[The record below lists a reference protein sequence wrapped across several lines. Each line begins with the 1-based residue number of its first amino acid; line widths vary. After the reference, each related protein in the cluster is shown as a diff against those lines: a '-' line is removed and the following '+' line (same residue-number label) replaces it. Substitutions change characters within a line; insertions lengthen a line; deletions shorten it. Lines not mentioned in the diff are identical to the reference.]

1 MRFFSKKEGVGTIIL
16 MMIKN
21 RKGGLMG
28 LPLILTLLRILLGP
42 TFVILYLYYDQVGI
56 TLLSLPYALLCLT
69 LLSELSDVFDGL
81 LARRYNKVT
90 ELGKLLD
97 PMADSI
103 FRLSVFLAFTQ
114 GIIHLPLL
122 LVCIFFYRD
131 IVISTLRALC
141 GLRGFALAARLS
153 GKIKAVVQAVV
164 IFFILLMLIPYSLG
178 YLELHLL
185 RKLSVYSVSIGVIY
199 TLYSGCEYVIANR
212 SYIQK
217 ALGLRG

>member
-1 MRFFSKKEGVGTIIL
+1 
-16 MMIKN
+16 
-21 RKGGLMG
+21 MG
-28 LPLILTLLRILLGP
+28 FTL
-42 TFVILYLYYDQVGI
+42 F
-56 TLLSLPYALLCLT
+56 SLPYVLLCLA
-69 LLSELSDVFDGL
+69 LLSEVSDVFDGL

-90 ELGKLLD
+90 DLGKLLD

-114 GIIHLPLL
+114 GVIQLPLL

-153 GKIKAVVQAVV
+153 GKIKAVIQAIIV
-164 IFFILLMLIPYSLG
+164 FFTLVMLIPYSLG
-178 YLELHLL
+178 YLELDVL
-185 RKLSVYSVSIGVIY
+185 RKLSVYAVSIGVIY
-199 TLYSGCEYVIANR
+199 TLYSGCEYILANK

-217 ALGLRG
+217 ALGLNR

>member
-1 MRFFSKKEGVGTIIL
+1 MSIA
-16 MMIKN
+16 
-21 RKGGLMG
+21 
-28 LPLILTLLRILLGP
+28 LILTLLRILLGP
-42 TFVILYLYYDQVGI
+42 LFVVLYLYYDRMGF
-56 TLLSLPYALLCLT
+56 TLLSLPYVLLCLT
-69 LLSELSDVFDGL
+69 LLSEVSDVFDGL

-90 ELGKLLD
+90 DLGKLLD

-114 GIIHLPLL
+114 GVIQLPLL

-153 GKIKAVVQAVV
+153 GKIKAVIQAIIV
-164 IFFILLMLIPYSLG
+164 FFILIMLIPYSLG
-178 YLELHLL
+178 YLELDLL
-185 RKLSVYSVSIGVIY
+185 RKLSVYAVSIGVIY
-199 TLYSGCEYVIANR
+199 TLYSGCEYILANK

-217 ALGLRG
+217 ALGLNR

>member
-1 MRFFSKKEGVGTIIL
+1 MSIA
-16 MMIKN
+16 
-21 RKGGLMG
+21 
-28 LPLILTLLRILLGP
+28 LILTLLRILLGP
-42 TFVILYLYYDQVGI
+42 IFVVLYLYHDQLGF
-56 TLLSLPYALLCLT
+56 TLLSLPYVLLCLT
-69 LLSELSDVFDGL
+69 VLSEVSDVFDGL

-90 ELGKLLD
+90 DLGKLLD

-114 GIIHLPLL
+114 GVIQLPLL

-153 GKIKAVVQAVV
+153 GKIKAVVQAII
-164 IFFILLMLIPYSLG
+164 IFFILVMLIPYSLG
-178 YLELHLL
+178 YLELSLL

-199 TLYSGCEYVIANR
+199 TLYSGCEYILANR

-217 ALGLRG
+217 ALGLKR

>member
-1 MRFFSKKEGVGTIIL
+1 MSIA
-16 MMIKN
+16 
-21 RKGGLMG
+21 
-28 LPLILTLLRILLGP
+28 LILTLLRILLGP
-42 TFVILYLYYDQVGI
+42 IFVVFYLYHGQLGF
-56 TLLSLPYALLCLT
+56 TLFSLPYVLLCLT
-69 LLSELSDVFDGL
+69 VLSEVSDVFDGL

-90 ELGKLLD
+90 DLGKLLD

-114 GIIHLPLL
+114 GVIQLPLL

-131 IVISTLRALC
+131 LVISTLRALC

-153 GKIKAVVQAVV
+153 GKIKAVVQAVI
-164 IFFILLMLIPYSLG
+164 IFFILVMLIPYSLG
-178 YLELHLL
+178 YLELSLL

-199 TLYSGCEYVIANR
+199 TLYSGCEYILANR

-217 ALGLRG
+217 ALGLKR

>member
-1 MRFFSKKEGVGTIIL
+1 MSIA
-16 MMIKN
+16 
-21 RKGGLMG
+21 
-28 LPLILTLLRILLGP
+28 LILTLLRILLGP
-42 TFVILYLYYDQVGI
+42 IFVALYLYHDQFGF
-56 TLLSLPYALLCLT
+56 TLLSLPYVLLCLT
-69 LLSELSDVFDGL
+69 VLSEVSDVFDGL

-90 ELGKLLD
+90 DLGKLLD

-114 GIIHLPLL
+114 GVIQLPLL

-153 GKIKAVVQAVV
+153 GKIKAVVQAII
-164 IFFILLMLIPYSLG
+164 IFFILVMLIPYSLG
-178 YLELHLL
+178 YLELGLL

-199 TLYSGCEYVIANR
+199 TLYSGCEYIVANR

-217 ALGLRG
+217 ALGLKR